1 MNFYHIGLA
10 SIRAYGEENR
20 FTSVL
25 ENRVDYNTIASVM
38 SQLAA
43 QWLAIRLD
51 LIGSLISFFIAVV
64 AVSTDGFLPASYLAL
79 GLTYSF
85 QMTTYLKFAVS
96 TLKNAV
102 TYCIIVSYCIVL

>member
-1 MNFYHIGLA
+1 
-10 SIRAYGEENR
+10 
-20 FTSVL
+20 
-25 ENRVDYNTIASVM
+25 M

-51 LIGSLISFFIAVV
+51 FIGSLISFFIAVV
-64 AVSTDGFLPASYLAL
+64 AVATSKSGFIPASYLAL

-96 TLKNAV
+96 NPLFLLHDFIFALPGIANISLSLTLSLSLSLS
-102 TYCIIVSYCIVL
+102 ISLSLSLSSPPSSPLF

>member
-1 MNFYHIGLA
+1 
-10 SIRAYGEENR
+10 
-20 FTSVL
+20 
-25 ENRVDYNTIASVM
+25 M

-51 LIGSLISFFIAVV
+51 FIGSLISFFIAVV
-64 AVSTDGFLPASYLAL
+64 AVSTNGFLPASSLAL

-96 TLKNAV
+96 PHFIAHVMQMITE
-102 TYCIIVSYCIVL
+102 